1 LFIHEVATCT
11 SYISAD
17 RIVLYTVKKKTKQD
31 KEGPEHLTEGAGI
44 EAAPGRRKDLMP
56 AAREDL
62 QVVAVWLFRRQ
73 RASLKS
79 AAARG
84 SSGQR

>member
-31 KEGPEHLTEGAGI
+31 KEGRPEHLTEGAGI
-44 EAAPGRRKDLMP
+44 EAALPGLP
-56 AAREDL
+56 
-62 QVVAVWLFRRQ
+62 VAV
-73 RASLKS
+73 
-79 AAARG
+79 ARG
-84 SSGQR
+84 LAGSGGEPSRLR